1 MADVVGYEITEE
13 MLKEL
18 YNDYM
23 TEDDFLTDNVT
34 NYQDDTEAGNNYCE
48 QVSIIDYQGSRKR
61 MKFSRKMKSR

>member
-1 MADVVGYEITEE
+1 MADVVGYQITEE

-18 YNDYM
+18 HNDYM